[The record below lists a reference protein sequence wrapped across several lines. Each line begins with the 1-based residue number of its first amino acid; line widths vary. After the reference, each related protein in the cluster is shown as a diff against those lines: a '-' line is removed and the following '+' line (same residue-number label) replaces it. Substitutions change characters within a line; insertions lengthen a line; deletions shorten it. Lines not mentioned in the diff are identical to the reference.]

1 MLTVSTVLIID
12 DDPDGCE
19 PIASYLAKA
28 GHEVRQVTSGREALD
43 AVMGQ
48 VPDAVLL
55 DVLMPDMDGIAVL
68 KVIRSYLQW
77 AAVPI
82 AILTAYP
89 EDPRL
94 WHVSRYGVT
103 HVFTKSK
110 VNLDELLWWVEQQPR
125 RVSQPDEPLG
135 PSPNAGL

>member
-1 MLTVSTVLIID
+1 VSTVLIID

-19 PIASYLAKA
+19 PVASYLAKA
-28 GHEVRQVTSGREALD
+28 GHEVRCVTSGRDALD

-125 RVSQPDEPLG
+125 RVSPPSEQPG
-135 PSPNAGL
+135 PSPHHGL

>member
-1 MLTVSTVLIID
+1 MSTVLIID

-19 PIASYLAKA
+19 PVASYLAKA
-28 GHEVRQVTSGREALD
+28 GHSVRRVSSGREALD
-43 AVMGQ
+43 AVMDL

-55 DVLMPDMDGIAVL
+55 DMLMPDMDGIAVL

-77 AAVPI
+77 SAVPV
-82 AILTAYP
+82 AIFTAYP

-125 RVSQPDEPLG
+125 RVSPQSTDSA
-135 PSPNAGL
+135 SPPHAEL